1 MTVYNTKRRACDAR
15 LQVLGRNNSVRR
27 KDIMQLKPVA
37 VRPIHLSVSA
47 TDDTAELTM
56 EFLLW

>member
-1 MTVYNTKRRACDAR
+1 MRRNTAGFREK
-15 LQVLGRNNSVRR
+15 QQR
-27 KDIMQLKPVA
+27 KEDIMQLKPVA
-37 VRPIHLSVSA
+37 VRPIHLSASA